1 MATRIACVAAARDI
15 CNVAEYSSAVYWAIR
30 NAYPRP
36 YSLHGAGEHWAACT
50 HIPQCTFRC
59 VDDQCTMRTANRYS
73 MTSRTHSTI
82 VIVDGYAVTMN
93 VDRGHLVLADGV
105 ADQRRERHLYR
116 SDRDCSRIVVLSS
129 HGTLSLSALQWCAD
143 VGIAVVV
150 LDPVEDRILSI
161 SASAIHDD
169 ARLRRTQ
176 ANAGGGVV
184 GLVIAKQLLDAK
196 LAGQA
201 QVLRSGFGDLDGFDT
216 IERFRAELE
225 GVDNVQ
231 SALLVEANAA
241 QTYFGSWAGQAI
253 RFAKTDAAKVPPH
266 WLAFMQRTSP
276 ISTSKTPRQATDPI
290 NAMLNYCYTLA
301 GIEATIAC
309 HAMGL
314 DPGLGVLHSDK
325 AGRDSL
331 AWDLVEA
338 VRPHVDEYVLNLVKT
353 HTFTRRDFAETRDG
367 CCRILEP
374 LSHELAATMPTW
386 AAAVAP
392 YAEAVTHTL
401 VSAADGVLRARTPLT
416 GRPRTSPA
424 KAIRTPASPRPAPAC
439 PECGGRLGDRRRVR
453 CPDCTDRSRL
463 SVAGAR
469 IAGTRELITTL
480 ETSKITGDKH
490 RRELGGARSAL
501 NRQLADLWDLEH
513 AGQTVDPEVFRSSV
527 LPALEVVPVSQIRQA
542 LNIGN
547 DAAWRIRNGTLTP
560 HPRHW
565 EALQELGSSQRDG
578 REVSA

>member
-1 MATRIACVAAARDI
+1 M
-15 CNVAEYSSAVYWAIR
+15 IR
-30 NAYPRP
+30 A
-36 YSLHGAGEHWAACT
+36 
-50 HIPQCTFRC
+50 
-59 VDDQCTMRTANRYS
+59 RTAQVL
-73 MTSRTHSTI
+73 TI
-82 VIVDGYAVTMN
+82 DGYAVSIN
-93 VDRGHLVLADGV
+93 VDRGHLVVADGV
-105 ADQRRERHLYR
+105 ADERRERHLYR
-116 SDRDCSRIVVLSS
+116 SDRDCKRIVVLSS

-143 VGIAVVV
+143 VGVAVVV

-161 SASAIHDD
+161 SAAAIHDD

-241 QTYFGSWAGQAI
+241 QTYFATWSGQPI
-253 RFAKTDAAKVPPH
+253 RFAKADAAKVPPH
-266 WLAFMQRTSP
+266 WLAFVQRTSP
-276 ISTSKTPRQATDPI
+276 ISSGKTPRQATDPI
-290 NAMLNYCYTLA
+290 NALLNYCYTLA

-331 AWDLVEA
+331 AWDLVEP
-338 VRPHVDEYVLNLVKT
+338 VRPLVDEYVLNLVKT

-392 YAEAVTHTL
+392 HAVAVAHLL
-401 VSAADGVLRARTPLT
+401 VSAADGVVRVRTPLT
-416 GRPRTSPA
+416 GRPRSAPTKARRSPVA
-424 KAIRTPASPRPAPAC
+424 PRPAVAC
-439 PECGGRLGDRRRVR
+439 PDCGGPLGDRRRLR
-453 CPDCTDRSRL
+453 CASCTDNNRPAVTRSR
-463 SVAGAR
+463 
-469 IAGTRELITTL
+469 IAATRELITTL

-490 RRELGGARSAL
+490 RRELGAARSAL

-513 AGQTVDPEVFRSSV
+513 AGQTVDPEVFRTRL
-527 LPALEVVPVSQIRQA
+527 LPGLEAVPVSRIREA
-542 LNIGN
+542 LSIGN

-565 EALQELGSSQRDG
+565 GALASLSK
-578 REVSA
+578 